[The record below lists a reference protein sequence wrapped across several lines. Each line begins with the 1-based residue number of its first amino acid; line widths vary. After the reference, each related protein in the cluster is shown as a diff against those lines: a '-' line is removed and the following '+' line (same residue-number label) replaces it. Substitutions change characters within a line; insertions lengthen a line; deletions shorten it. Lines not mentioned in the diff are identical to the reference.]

1 MNASA
6 QEQNASA
13 KVTVAAAHL
22 SSPMLDKQ
30 RGVEKASKWIK
41 EAAASGAQVV
51 VFPETFIPGF
61 PLWNAYLS
69 PIEAHAWFTRLA
81 ANALLA
87 DGPEIAA
94 IAEVAARNRIVVC
107 LGFTEVAPY
116 SRGCMWNSNI
126 LINAEGQV
134 VNLHRKLVPTFYEKL
149 TWTPGDGAGLK
160 VIETSVGRIGT
171 LICGENGNPLARY
184 TLMAQG
190 EELHLSNYPP
200 VWPFRDA
207 EKTDARYD
215 LADAIRFRAAAHAF
229 EAKCFN
235 VVAAGFL
242 DDKSV
247 ETLAADNEH
256 AQRILLESPRSVS
269 MVISPSG
276 EVVGDIRRD
285 EEGLVVAQVDL
296 EQILEHKQHHDIAGY
311 YNRFD
316 IFDLRVNRKRLGPI
330 HFTEDDQALNPIE
343 NRSMSSVSTKERHSR
358 NNL

>member
-6 QEQNASA
+6 QNKNASG

-30 RGVEKASKWIK
+30 RGVEKACKWIK
-41 EAAASGAQVV
+41 EAAASGAQVI
-51 VFPETFIPGF
+51 VFPESFIPGF

-69 PIEAHAWFTRLA
+69 PIEGHTWFARLA

-94 IAEVAARNRIVVC
+94 IADVAARNRIVVC

-116 SRGCMWNSNI
+116 SRGCVWNSNI
-126 LINAEGQV
+126 LINSEGQL

-149 TWTPGDGAGLK
+149 TWTPGDGAGLT
-160 VIETSVGRIGT
+160 VVETSVGRIGT

-200 VWPFRDA
+200 VWPFRDG
-207 EKTDARYD
+207 EGDQTLYD

-242 DDKSV
+242 DDESV
-247 ETLAADNEH
+247 DTLAQTNDRAR
-256 AQRILLESPRSVS
+256 RILLESPKSVS
-269 MVISPSG
+269 MVLSPSG
-276 EVVGDIRRD
+276 EIIGDMRRD
-285 EEGLVVAQVDL
+285 EEGLVLAQINLDEIVEL
-296 EQILEHKQHHDIAGY
+296 KQHHDIAGY

-316 IFDLRVNRKRLGPI
+316 IFNLRVNRKRHVPI
-330 HFTEDDQALNPIE
+330 TFTNNQNANNILPISSPTNCHKEDE
-343 NRSMSSVSTKERHSR
+343 E
-358 NNL
+358 

>member
-1 MNASA
+1 MNSFAHSR
-6 QEQNASA
+6 NCSG

-30 RGVEKASKWIK
+30 RGVEKARQWI
-41 EAAASGAQVV
+41 EAAAKNGAQAV
-51 VFPETFIPGF
+51 VFPESFIPGF

-69 PIEAHAWFTRLA
+69 PIEAHAWFARLA
-81 ANALLA
+81 QNALLA
-87 DGPEIAA
+87 DGPEVAA
-94 IAEVAARNRIVVC
+94 IAELAARHRILVC

-116 SRGCMWNSNI
+116 SRGCLWNANI
-126 LINAEGQV
+126 LINEEGQI

-149 TWTPGDGAGLK
+149 TWTPGDGAGLQ
-160 VIETSVGRIGT
+160 VVDTRVGRVGT

-200 VWPFRDA
+200 VWPFRDGGQT
-207 EKTDARYD
+207 ERPYD

-242 DDKSV
+242 DDESLV
-247 ETLAADNEH
+247 TLAGNNER
-256 AQRILLESPRSVS
+256 ARRILLESPRSVS
-269 MVISPSG
+269 MVVSPSG
-276 EVVGDIRRD
+276 EVVGEMRRD
-285 EEGLVVAQVDL
+285 EEGLVLAEIDL
-296 EQILEHKQHHDIAGY
+296 NEIIEHKQHHDIAGY

-316 IFDLRVNRKRLGPI
+316 IFDLRVNRKRLVPI
-330 HFTEDDQALNPIE
+330 HFLQDKLMLTSSEHGHE
-343 NRSMSSVSTKERHSR
+343 NNTCIKESQDH
-358 NNL
+358 